1 MTVKW
6 HWAAG
11 GHGLQQCPGL
21 STRGRAAIA
30 SLGDFQPGW
39 LPLTPS
45 AEAHAGQAGAI
56 LASLDYFPL

>member
-1 MTVKW
+1 MTAKW
-6 HWAAG
+6 RWAAG

-21 STRGRAAIA
+21 GTRGRAATA
-30 SLGDFQPGW
+30 SLGDLQPGR

-45 AEAHAGQAGAI
+45 PDAHAGQAGAI